1 MEGAIRTRHL
11 NIWKPRGFVQ
21 LPVDRCLPAPGVLG
35 SLSLI
40 ALQSLQCGG
49 RRGATRK
56 RFVTSQVTGPQKGPT
71 VYVLVRYTYKALT
84 PGFDKVVLLGR
95 ARRWIFES
103 WLVGLLRCRLVLRH
117 ARVPWSCFSRACY
130 FRHDVKPCQ

>member
-21 LPVDRCLPAPGVLG
+21 LPVDRCHFQLLG

-84 PGFDKVVLLGR
+84 PGFDKVVLLR
-95 ARRWIFES
+95 TS
-103 WLVGLLRCRLVLRH
+103 PPLDL
-117 ARVPWSCFSRACY
+117 
-130 FRHDVKPCQ
+130 